1 MRHLTTANIRVE
13 VGKAEPRTASHRSLP
28 IKGGQPL
35 PVWSRYRISVTITG
49 SGFAA
54 PDLITACSFLEKR
67 SGAHI
72 PEPSPPQCM
81 GNFHISD
88 LKLSVSPYGHF
99 KRH

>member
-13 VGKAEPRTASHRSLP
+13 VGKAELRTPSHRSLP

-35 PVWSRYRISVTITG
+35 PVWSQYRISVTITG

-72 PEPSPPQCM
+72 PGPSPAAVHGKFSYQRFKIV
-81 GNFHISD
+81 G
-88 LKLSVSPYGHF
+88 VSL
-99 KRH
+99 RAL